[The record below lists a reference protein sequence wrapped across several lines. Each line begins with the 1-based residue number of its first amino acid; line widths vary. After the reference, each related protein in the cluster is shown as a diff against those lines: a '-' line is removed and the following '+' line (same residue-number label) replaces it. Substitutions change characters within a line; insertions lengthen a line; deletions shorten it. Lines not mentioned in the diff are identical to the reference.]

1 MWGRGMGDSG
11 IDQDV
16 AIAIA
21 TGLVAL
27 VYLALAV
34 WNFRNGR
41 IGVGAARLFAAVLFG
56 AVAGFFAVFQMRL
69 F

>member
-1 MWGRGMGDSG
+1 MSEGS
-11 IDQDV
+11 IDQGV
-16 AIAIA
+16 ALAVV
-21 TGLVAL
+21 TGLLAL

-41 IGVGAARLFAAVLFG
+41 NGVGAARLFAAVLFG
-56 AVAGFFAVFQMRL
+56 SVAGFIVVFQMRV

>member
-1 MWGRGMGDSG
+1 MSDSS

-16 AIAIA
+16 ALAFV
-21 TGLVAL
+21 TGLLAL
-27 VYLALAV
+27 VYVALAI

-56 AVAGFFAVFQMRL
+56 AVAGFFAVLQMRL

>member
-1 MWGRGMGDSG
+1 MVGSS

-16 AIAIA
+16 AVAIA
-21 TGLVAL
+21 MGLVAL
-27 VYLALAV
+27 IYLALAV

-41 IGVGAARLFAAVLFG
+41 NGVGVARLFAAVLFG
-56 AVAGFFAVFQMRL
+56 AVAWFFAVFQMRL

>member
-1 MWGRGMGDSG
+1 MSDSS

-16 AIAIA
+16 ALAVV
-21 TGLVAL
+21 TGLLAL

>member
-1 MWGRGMGDSG
+1 MGDSS

-16 AIAIA
+16 AVAIA

-41 IGVGAARLFAAVLFG
+41 NGIGAARLFAAVLFG
-56 AVAGFFAVFQMRL
+56 AVAWYLSVFEMRL

>member
-1 MWGRGMGDSG
+1 MSDSS
-11 IDQDV
+11 IDQGV
-16 AIAIA
+16 ALAVV
-21 TGLVAL
+21 TGLLAL

-41 IGVGAARLFAAVLFG
+41 NGVGAARLFAAVLFG
-56 AVAGFFAVFQMRL
+56 AVAGYIVVFEMRV

>member
-1 MWGRGMGDSG
+1 MSDSS

-16 AIAIA
+16 AVAIA
-21 TGLVAL
+21 TGLLAL

-34 WNFRNGR
+34 WNFRAGRNGM
-41 IGVGAARLFAAVLFG
+41 GVARLFAALLFG
-56 AVAGFFAVFQMRL
+56 GVTWFFAVFEMKL

>member
-1 MWGRGMGDSG
+1 VSDGS
-11 IDQDV
+11 IDQGV
-16 AIAIA
+16 ALAVV
-21 TGLVAL
+21 TGLLAL

-41 IGVGAARLFAAVLFG
+41 NGVGAARLFAAVLFG
-56 AVAGFFAVFQMRL
+56 AVAGYIVVFEMRV

>member
-1 MWGRGMGDSG
+1 MSDSS
-11 IDQDV
+11 IDQGV
-16 AIAIA
+16 ALAVV
-21 TGLVAL
+21 TGLLAL

-41 IGVGAARLFAAVLFG
+41 NGVGAARLFAAVLFG
-56 AVAGFFAVFQMRL
+56 SVAGFIVVFQMRV

>member
-1 MWGRGMGDSG
+1 MSDSS

-16 AIAIA
+16 ALAFV
-21 TGLVAL
+21 TGLLAL

>member
-1 MWGRGMGDSG
+1 MSDSS

-16 AIAIA
+16 AVAIA

-27 VYLALAV
+27 IYLALAV
-34 WNFRNGR
+34 WNFRYGRNGF
-41 IGVGAARLFAAVLFG
+41 GAARSFAAALFG
-56 AVAGFFAVFQMRL
+56 AVACYFVVFQMRL

>member
-1 MWGRGMGDSG
+1 MGDSS

-16 AIAIA
+16 AVAIA

-34 WNFRNGR
+34 LNFRSGR
-41 IGVGAARLFAAVLFG
+41 NGVGAARLFAAVLFG
-56 AVAGFFAVFQMRL
+56 AVAGFIVVFEMRV

>member
-1 MWGRGMGDSG
+1 MSEGS
-11 IDQDV
+11 IDQGV
-16 AIAIA
+16 ALAVV
-21 TGLVAL
+21 TGLLAL

-41 IGVGAARLFAAVLFG
+41 NGVGAARLFAAVLFG
-56 AVAGFFAVFQMRL
+56 AVAGYIVVFEMRV

>member
-1 MWGRGMGDSG
+1 MGDSS

-16 AIAIA
+16 AVAIA

-27 VYLALAV
+27 VYLVLAV
-34 WNFRNGR
+34 LNFRNGR
-41 IGVGAARLFAAVLFG
+41 NGVGAARLFAAVLFG
-56 AVAGFFAVFQMRL
+56 AVTWYFAMFEMRL